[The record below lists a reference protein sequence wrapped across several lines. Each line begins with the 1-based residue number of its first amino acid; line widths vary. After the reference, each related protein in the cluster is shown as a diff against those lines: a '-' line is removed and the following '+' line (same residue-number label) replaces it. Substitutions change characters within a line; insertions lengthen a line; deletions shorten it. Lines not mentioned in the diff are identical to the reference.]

1 MDNKYIVV
9 KESEINSKGVFA
21 NKDISKGKIIGEF
34 NGKIC
39 SLKEAEEKKFDMNYL
54 LQLDWDKWMLV
65 ESKEKYLNHSCGPN
79 IGIKNNKLI
88 TLKDI
93 RKNEELTIDYDLLEW
108 DHLGDFMKCGCKS
121 KNCRKL
127 IRGYKY
133 LDEETKI
140 KYKGFIP
147 GFLSENINQN

>member
-65 ESKEKYLNHSCGPN
+65 ESKEKYLNHSCEPN

-88 TLKDI
+88 SPNVQKDI
-93 RKNEELTIDYDLLEW
+93 VEEFNKTYDLI
-108 DHLGDFMKCGCKS
+108 
-121 KNCRKL
+121 KL
-127 IRGYKY
+127 IGVK
-133 LDEETKI
+133 LQK
-140 KYKGFIP
+140 
-147 GFLSENINQN
+147 